1 MSRNEIALAVLLV
14 LAAGFIVSGV
24 LLLSVPIGLMVAG
37 VLLAGLAAL
46 FLVEVE

>member
-14 LAAGFIVSGV
+14 AAAGLIVSGV